1 MMSTI
6 IVFLP
11 LILLL
16 TLALTTKR
24 MAESMTAATFLA
36 LLILH
41 RENFISGTIDSFY
54 KTLSGSSFQFV
65 LILMVIF
72 GGVIE
77 LLQRSGGLMGLGS
90 FVAKY
95 ANGKHKPLVMSW
107 VMSLLMFADEY
118 LNAITVSLSMSS
130 ITDLNRIP
138 REHLALQVH
147 VSACCVCA
155 MVPFTSWIGFTLGM
169 IEDYGMGFMDY
180 VKSLPYMIYP
190 ITIMIICL
198 LLGLGIFPKIG
209 PLKEAYKRIEEGGPA
224 FIQDKSERSVV
235 EATDLSDVEERS
247 LWYALIPIL
256 ALIIG
261 VVSFDNDLVHGL
273 VIALI
278 VQFVMYIGGR
288 IMTVEEFFGNFFN
301 GAKSLTQLTIIL
313 CLGFTLSE
321 TSREL
326 GFFDIVIN
334 GVTGAVPS
342 FLIPVIA
349 FLVTGMCV
357 FTMGGCWIVMLIT
370 IPVFVP
376 MAIAAGVSPGLTVAA
391 VMSGVT
397 MGYGLCIYSDTVF
410 ITSMGTGVSNITIIR
425 SAVPYALFT
434 AAISVVWFIV
444 WALI

>member
-1 MMSTI
+1 
-6 IVFLP
+6 
-11 LILLL
+11 
-16 TLALTTKR
+16 
-24 MAESMTAATFLA
+24 
-36 LLILH
+36 
-41 RENFISGTIDSFY
+41 
-54 KTLSGSSFQFV
+54 
-65 LILMVIF
+65 
-72 GGVIE
+72 
-77 LLQRSGGLMGLGS
+77 
-90 FVAKY
+90 
-95 ANGKHKPLVMSW
+95 
-107 VMSLLMFADEY
+107 
-118 LNAITVSLSMSS
+118 
-130 ITDLNRIP
+130 
-138 REHLALQVH
+138 
-147 VSACCVCA
+147 
-155 MVPFTSWIGFTLGM
+155 
-169 IEDYGMGFMDY
+169 
-180 VKSLPYMIYP
+180 
-190 ITIMIICL
+190 
-198 LLGLGIFPKIG
+198 
-209 PLKEAYKRIEEGGPA
+209 
-224 FIQDKSERSVV
+224 
-235 EATDLSDVEERS
+235 
-247 LWYALIPIL
+247 
-256 ALIIG
+256 
-261 VVSFDNDLVHGL
+261 
-273 VIALI
+273 
-278 VQFVMYIGGR
+278 
-288 IMTVEEFFGNFFN
+288 MTVEEFFGNFFN

>member
-1 MMSTI
+1 
-6 IVFLP
+6 
-11 LILLL
+11 
-16 TLALTTKR
+16 
-24 MAESMTAATFLA
+24 
-36 LLILH
+36 
-41 RENFISGTIDSFY
+41 
-54 KTLSGSSFQFV
+54 
-65 LILMVIF
+65 
-72 GGVIE
+72 
-77 LLQRSGGLMGLGS
+77 
-90 FVAKY
+90 
-95 ANGKHKPLVMSW
+95 
-107 VMSLLMFADEY
+107 
-118 LNAITVSLSMSS
+118 
-130 ITDLNRIP
+130 
-138 REHLALQVH
+138 
-147 VSACCVCA
+147 

-288 IMTVEEFFGNFFN
+288 LMTVEDFFGNFFN
-301 GAKSLTQLTIIL
+301 GAKSLTQLTI
-313 CLGFTLSE
+313 
-321 TSREL
+321 
-326 GFFDIVIN
+326 
-334 GVTGAVPS
+334 TGAVPS

-410 ITSMGTGVSNITIIR
+410 ITSMGTGVSNLKIVKCIM
-425 SAVPYALFT
+425 PYALI
-434 AAISVVWFIV
+434 AAAVSTIGFIV
-444 WALI
+444 LALL